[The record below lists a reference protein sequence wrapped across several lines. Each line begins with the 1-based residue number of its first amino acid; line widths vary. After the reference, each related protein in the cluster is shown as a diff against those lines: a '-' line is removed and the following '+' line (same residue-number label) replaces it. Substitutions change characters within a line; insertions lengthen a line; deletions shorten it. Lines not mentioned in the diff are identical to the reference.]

1 MRSFASLIT
10 AVFVVTSSSSARA
23 QDPAPRSAPI
33 SDVHYEVVYDD
44 AAASQGAVQVTMRFT
59 TPGSAPV
66 LLSVP
71 AWTPG
76 AYEISY
82 FGKWVQNFTALGD
95 GRAIEWDKVDHDTW
109 RVRPNGA
116 KTVSVSFEFVGDSL
130 DNAMTWRRSDFL
142 MFNGTNLFPYP
153 EGLGTDWPSTV
164 RVRTEEAWRVATGMT
179 EREPRVY
186 AAPNY
191 HDLVD
196 MPFFIGAFDLDSAR
210 IGDSWVRLA
219 TYPAGGV
226 VGAERETIWGTL
238 RAVIPAQMKVFGDT
252 PWETYTM
259 MLISDSLYGGGSGLE
274 HQNSHVDIVF
284 AGAVAHPLLQ
294 GLYAHEVFHAWNVKR
309 LRPADLVPYRY
320 DDEQPTE
327 LLWMSE
333 GITDYY
339 ADLSMVRGGVVDS
352 TGFFILTTGKIGEV
366 TAAPPVALE
375 DASLSTWIHPTD
387 GTGYLYYP
395 KGSLAGLMLDIII
408 RDATDNRSSLDSVM
422 RRLYRETYVQGKG
435 GFTEEQFWRAASEAA
450 GGRSFEEFERR
461 YIDGREPYPWAEL
474 LPLAGMR
481 YAVDTIREP
490 RLGVNSIGSAEGVLV
505 TAVEPG
511 SAADEAG
518 VRPGDILVSVGD
530 IRVEDQEFGVRF
542 RAQFRNQEG
551 APLQIG
557 VRRNGELLALGT
569 RVRLTE
575 RYAPKVDA
583 MPNAPPKAQRI
594 RNGILR
600 GTTDS

>member
-1 MRSFASLIT
+1 LRLFVSIVT
-10 AVFVVTSSSSARA
+10 AVVVSASTSAAGQGSV
-23 QDPAPRSAPI
+23 PRSAPI
-33 SDVHYEVVYDD
+33 TDVQYEVVYDG

-59 TPGSAPV
+59 TPGDAPV
-66 LLSVP
+66 ILSVP

-82 FGKWVQNFTALGD
+82 FGKWVQNFRALGD

-116 KTVSVSFEFVGDSL
+116 KSVAVSFEFVGDSL
-130 DNAMTWRRSDFL
+130 DNAMTWRQPDFL

-164 RVRTEEAWRVATGMT
+164 TIKTEEGWRVATGMD
-179 EREPRVY
+179 EREPGVY
-186 AAPNY
+186 VAPDY

-196 MPFFIGAFDLDSAR
+196 MPFFVGAFDLDSAR
-210 IGDSWVRLA
+210 IGEGWVRLA
-219 TYPAGGV
+219 TYPARGV
-226 VGAERETIWGTL
+226 VGAERETVWRTL
-238 RAVIPAQMKVFGDT
+238 RSVIPPQVAVFGET

-284 AGAVAHPLLQ
+284 AGAVAHPLVQ

-352 TGFFILTTGKIGEV
+352 SGFFILTSSKIAEV
-366 TAAPPVALE
+366 AVAPPVALE

-387 GTGYLYYP
+387 GTGYIYYP

-422 RRLYRETYVQGKG
+422 RMLYRETYAQAKG
-435 GFTEEQFWRAASEAA
+435 GFTEDQFWRAASAAA
-450 GGRSFEEFERR
+450 GGRSFEDFERR

-474 LPLAGMR
+474 LPLGGMR

-490 RLGVNSIGSAEGVLV
+490 RLGVNSVGTADGVLV
-505 TAVEPG
+505 TAVDPG

-518 VRPGDILVSVGD
+518 VRPGDILVSVGS

-542 RAQFRNQEG
+542 RAQFGNQDG
-551 APLQIG
+551 APLPIG
-557 VRRNGELLALGT
+557 VRRNGELLALSG
-569 RVRLTE
+569 RVRMSE

-583 MPNAPPKAQRI
+583 MPDAPEKARRI
-594 RNGILR
+594 RDGILR
-600 GTTDS
+600 GTTGS